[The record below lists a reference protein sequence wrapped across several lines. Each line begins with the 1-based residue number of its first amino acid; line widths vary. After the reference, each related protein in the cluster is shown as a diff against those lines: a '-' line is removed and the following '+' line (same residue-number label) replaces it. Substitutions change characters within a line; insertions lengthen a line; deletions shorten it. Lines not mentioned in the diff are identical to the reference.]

1 LKQNKTENDK
11 VYKGNEAIEE
21 LDGQKIIQTVQ
32 TSSALLFLTGKKII
46 STE

>member
-11 VYKGNEAIEE
+11 VYKDNEAIEE
-21 LDGQKIIQTVQ
+21 LDGENIMQTVQ
-32 TSSALLFLTGKKII
+32 TSSALFFLTGKEII